1 MQGFG
6 KDMLEVAAW
15 DFAHFARGH
24 HHGHIADC
32 AKLRQLTANDFVDT
46 AAHAVATNGAFEHLL
61 ANHNSK
67 SRVSATR
74 IGDIFDH
81 K

>member
-1 MQGFG
+1 MQGLG
-6 KDMLEVAAW
+6 KDMLEVTGG
-15 DFAHFARGH
+15 DFAHFARGY
-24 HHGHIADC
+24 HHGHIANC
-32 AKLRQLTANDFVDT
+32 TKLRQLAANNLVDT
-46 AAHAVATNGAFEHLL
+46 ATHAVATNGAFEHLL

>member
-1 MQGFG
+1 MQCLG
-6 KDMLEVAAW
+6 KDMLKVVAW
-15 DFAHFARGH
+15 DFAHFTRGH
-24 HHGHIADC
+24 HHSHVANRGE
-32 AKLRQLTANDFVDT
+32 LRQFMANNFVDT
-46 AAHAVATNGAFEHLL
+46 ATHPIATNGTFEHLL

-67 SRVSATR
+67 SRVSAAR